1 MRPQG
6 KVGNQHIAGFFRVSL
21 CHDSLANMYK
31 MNFNL
36 MQHHQYSLSELDN
49 MIPWER
55 EVYVKMLTD
64 WLEKE
69 HERMKK
75 QG

>member
-1 MRPQG
+1 
-6 KVGNQHIAGFFRVSL
+6 
-21 CHDSLANMYK
+21 MYK

-55 EVYVKMLTD
+55 DVYVKMLAD
-64 WLEKE
+64 WLAKE
-69 HERMKK
+69 HERMKQ
-75 QG
+75 QGN